1 MSPNLR
7 DGDTICIEHERQ
19 TTEEVKVVTLHCLCN
34 FPKAC
39 VETMVVRL
47 REHSSTSSGS
57 PILPSIRITDYDRRT
72 PSQPHVSSDS
82 ESSILGHSFGQ
93 FGPELQP
100 EVNTRMWL
108 GVPGA
113 SYGSPNLVGM
123 YILHHKSIPFAK

>member
-1 MSPNLR
+1 M
-7 DGDTICIEHERQ
+7 
-19 TTEEVKVVTLHCLCN
+19 
-34 FPKAC
+34 
-39 VETMVVRL
+39 ETMVVRL

-123 YILHHKSIPFAK
+123 YILHHKSMAFLLQNNDGSAQKASGDTRGHRMTGDARE